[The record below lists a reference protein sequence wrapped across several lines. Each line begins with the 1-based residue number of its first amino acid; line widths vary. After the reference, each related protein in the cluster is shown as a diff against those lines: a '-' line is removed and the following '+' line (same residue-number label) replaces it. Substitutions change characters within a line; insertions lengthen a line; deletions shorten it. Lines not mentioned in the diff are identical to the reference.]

1 MVARVYLLNQWMPP
15 DLTPTAVLAGELAD
29 HLAAAG
35 FDVIRI
41 CRTRAL
47 QSEPDPT
54 LRVLDQVP
62 ASVGMYAKLRSW
74 PRFAWRAWR
83 LLRKELRA
91 GDLLIVCSD
100 PPLFFPLAVAAAK
113 RCGARVIHWSQDV
126 YPEVVQ
132 AHWPYLTAVLSPLR
146 SWRDRALGRL
156 DALVAISAA
165 MAARMAGA
173 PRVLTIPNW
182 THVSP
187 SVAPGSA
194 LRAAHF
200 RPDEFVVM
208 YSGNLGRVHEFDTLA
223 RAAALLSAQSRIR
236 FLIVGS
242 GPRLAALQQSIAGNP
257 AFVFLP
263 LRPAAELADA
273 LAAADVHLVS
283 LRRDFDGL
291 VLPSKLYGIGASARP
306 VLFCG
311 DPAGETAQM
320 LAQVG
325 CGISVAEG
333 DAQALAAAILKLEA
347 EPALRLELG
356 ARAPGLLALQGD
368 RVEALQR
375 WHALVSELLGHS

>member
-1 MVARVYLLNQWMPP
+1 MARVYILNQWMPP

-35 FDVIRI
+35 FDVIRV
-41 CRTRAL
+41 CRVRADK
-47 QSEPDPT
+47 SAPEPA
-54 LRVLDQVP
+54 LRVLDRVP
-62 ASVGMYAKLRSW
+62 ASVGVFAKLRSW

-83 LLRKELRA
+83 LLRQELRA
-91 GDLLIVCSD
+91 DDLLIVCSD
-100 PPLFFPLAVAAAK
+100 PPLFYPLAVAAAK
-113 RCGARVIHWSQDV
+113 RSGARVIHWSQDV

-132 AHWPYLTAVLSPLR
+132 AHWPRLAVWLSPLR
-146 SWRDRALGRL
+146 RWRDHALSRL

-165 MAARMAGA
+165 MARRMSLA

-187 SVAPGSA
+187 ASAPGSA
-194 LRAAHF
+194 LREAHF

-223 RAAALLSAQSRIR
+223 GAAAMLTAESRIR
-236 FLIVGS
+236 FLIVGG
-242 GPRLAALQQSIAGNP
+242 GPRLTALQQAVAGNP

-283 LRRDFDGL
+283 LRRQFDGL

-311 DPAGETAQM
+311 DPNGEAAQM

-333 DAQALAAAILKLEA
+333 DASALADAILRLRA
-347 EPALRLELG
+347 EPALRQQLG
-356 ARAPGLLALQGD
+356 SRAPGLLALQGD
-368 RVEALQR
+368 RIEALQR
-375 WHALVSELLGHS
+375 WRALVAELMARV